1 MIRTI
6 ACAAFAALA
15 LPGLALAKPAPAPS
29 KEIKRT
35 VDPAAKIPIA
45 ASVTVP
51 AGMDLVF
58 VSGMLPAV
66 SNEAAP
72 AGSIEAYGPDTK
84 THALSV
90 LARVKAALAAEGLTF
105 ADVTTARVF
114 LVGDPKLNGRMDFA
128 GFNEAFKT
136 EFGTDAQ
143 PNRPSRTVIQVVAL
157 PAPGA
162 LVEVDVI
169 AARRPK

>member
-1 MIRTI
+1 MIRI
-6 ACAAFAALA
+6 VLFAALA
-15 LPGLALAKPAPAPS
+15 ALAGPTEALAKPGAAPPPA
-29 KEIKRT
+29 IKRT

-66 SNEAAP
+66 VNEAAP

-84 THALSV
+84 THAVSV

-114 LVGDPKLNGRMDFA
+114 LIGDPKLNGRMDFA

-136 EFGTDAQ
+136 EFGTEAQ
-143 PNRPSRTVIQVVAL
+143 PNRPARTVIQVVAL

-162 LVEVDVI
+162 LVEMDVI
-169 AARRPK
+169 AAKSK